1 MDNAVLSQILAK
13 AVEANPSLLTALLPT
28 LGAVQSAPKA
38 APKGKGKAKVESQ
51 YVTVAEITLTEY
63 LSVSLSVKK
72 TGESNSKGYAL
83 LEFNN
88 PKRQGGGKAAY
99 GKVWLYR
106 KEFIAVVNWLRD
118 AKFNAVLAQLDA
130 SGLTNA

>member
-1 MDNAVLSQILAK
+1 MDNSVLSQILAK
-13 AVEANPSLLTALLPT
+13 AVEANPALLSALLPT
-28 LGAVQSAPKA
+28 LGAVQA
-38 APKGKGKAKVESQ
+38 APAKGKGKAKEAAQ
-51 YVTVAEITLTEY
+51 YVTVAEATLTEY
-63 LSVSLSVKK
+63 LSVSLSVKR
-72 TGESNSKGYAL
+72 TGQGNSKGYAL

-118 AKFNAVLAQLDA
+118 AKFNPILAQLDTA
-130 SGLTNA
+130 GLTNA